1 MMAGGHRILEISWQC
16 SSGHFCLASHI
27 HKTSAEGI
35 AAGFVQKQV
44 SCICH
49 QTNTEDLLQNKR
61 GLLVLSPPAAVLVLV
76 IELSIVVF
84 FPADDLLRYVALP
97 GPTYHRLH
105 LSRQTHSC
113 LELQF
118 ARHNQPQ
125 FPPDFLFF
133 RQNSSPI
140 MEAAPGV
147 EHVAEAIKSLYHD
160 PDPKRKEEASK
171 WLNQLQRSV
180 FAWTISDQ
188 LLQRQ
193 LDVETCYFAA
203 QTMRSKIQYSFH
215 ELPAEA
221 HVSLRNSLLDHLTGL
236 TPATSQVGA

>member
-1 MMAGGHRILEISWQC
+1 
-16 SSGHFCLASHI
+16 
-27 HKTSAEGI
+27 
-35 AAGFVQKQV
+35 
-44 SCICH
+44 
-49 QTNTEDLLQNKR
+49 
-61 GLLVLSPPAAVLVLV
+61 
-76 IELSIVVF
+76 
-84 FPADDLLRYVALP
+84 
-97 GPTYHRLH
+97 
-105 LSRQTHSC
+105 
-113 LELQF
+113 
-118 ARHNQPQ
+118 
-125 FPPDFLFF
+125 
-133 RQNSSPI
+133 

-215 ELPAEA
+215 ELPSEA

-236 TPATSQVGA
+236 TPATSQVSFTDCTSHKQSHAFSFILTLTSFPGDSDAALLGHGRPDPPHARVDERPLRADGQVVRVPHHSPRTPGGATSPS

>member
-1 MMAGGHRILEISWQC
+1 
-16 SSGHFCLASHI
+16 
-27 HKTSAEGI
+27 
-35 AAGFVQKQV
+35 
-44 SCICH
+44 
-49 QTNTEDLLQNKR
+49 
-61 GLLVLSPPAAVLVLV
+61 
-76 IELSIVVF
+76 
-84 FPADDLLRYVALP
+84 
-97 GPTYHRLH
+97 
-105 LSRQTHSC
+105 
-113 LELQF
+113 
-118 ARHNQPQ
+118 
-125 FPPDFLFF
+125 
-133 RQNSSPI
+133 

-193 LDVETCYFAA
+193 MDVETCYFAA

-236 TPATSQVGA
+236 TPATSQVSFTNRANFHQSHCVLIR